1 MALVR
6 STAIA
11 LAAFIALSPARA
23 EDHGPAAGERQA
35 AHMGAASKLP
45 ADSTTSHTIGT
56 AGDRL
61 SYMATAG
68 TLPLADDDGET
79 IARIFYVAYTA
90 GEAKRPISFV
100 FNGGPGAAAAFLHMG
115 ALGPRVLEFTAN
127 GAPVEPIALSDNPD
141 SWLPFT
147 DLVFVDPVGT
157 GFSRPATTGDKE
169 DKLYYG
175 VDQDADAMVDFM
187 RLYLARSGR
196 ELAPVF
202 LVGESYGGFRAVLLT
217 HRLLQQGAR
226 VKGAILISPALEF
239 SMIRGD
245 EYALVPKALVLPSIT
260 ASYIERT
267 KGIEAPLDL
276 VREAEDFARSDYL
289 LQLVRGVKLDDAI
302 VDRLARLTGL
312 DPKVIA
318 RHHGRV
324 DASLF
329 RDDYRRSQNRAVS
342 IYDGSIAAPL
352 PRASRRAHFDPV
364 LDVAVTALT
373 PLTEN
378 YARHDLRFKTDLP
391 YMLLN
396 REVNGVWDYGTK
408 PNRQGFAGSLEE
420 LQKART
426 LNPDLKVFIAHGYTD
441 LITPYGVSQFLVDQ
455 LAPIETA
462 RPIELRVYRGG
473 HMMYLRPASR
483 KALAED
489 VRPLYG
495 GDAEW

>member
-1 MALVR
+1 LYSIRFDIKYILFNLSVSGVVGFI
-6 STAIA
+6 ST
-11 LAAFIALSPARA
+11 
-23 EDHGPAAGERQA
+23 
-35 AHMGAASKLP
+35 SK
-45 ADSTTSHTIGT
+45 
-56 AGDRL
+56 
-61 SYMATAG
+61 YC
-68 TLPLADDDGET
+68 
-79 IARIFYVAYTA
+79 
-90 GEAKRPISFV
+90 
-100 FNGGPGAAAAFLHMG
+100 
-115 ALGPRVLEFTAN
+115 
-127 GAPVEPIALSDNPD
+127 
-141 SWLPFT
+141 
-147 DLVFVDPVGT
+147 
-157 GFSRPATTGDKE
+157 
-169 DKLYYG
+169 
-175 VDQDADAMVDFM
+175 
-187 RLYLARSGR
+187 
-196 ELAPVF
+196 
-202 LVGESYGGFRAVLLT
+202 
-217 HRLLQQGAR
+217 
-226 VKGAILISPALEF
+226 
-239 SMIRGD
+239 
-245 EYALVPKALVLPSIT
+245 
-260 ASYIERT
+260 
-267 KGIEAPLDL
+267 
-276 VREAEDFARSDYL
+276 
-289 LQLVRGVKLDDAI
+289 
-302 VDRLARLTGL
+302 
-312 DPKVIA
+312 
-318 RHHGRV
+318 RV